1 MNCITTASATIVFA
15 LCSVFSAVAAAQN
28 TNDLGVLET
37 KLRYSAVDSPQF
49 GRDLGS
55 YWSAIEQSH
64 DFARAHSF
72 FDDLAAASAKPNAT
86 LLAEKASATG
96 AYVGWLYEHR
106 EQNGVTDH
114 QLEQMLTGATDE
126 YNRALALEPDSF
138 AALYGYAVFEGYR
151 PEGKE
156 HQKELLAKLDTL
168 RASKPY
174 LPWALVDQLEKSGR
188 PE

>member
-1 MNCITTASATIVFA
+1 MNRIVSTLATLVLAGAAACTA
-15 LCSVFSAVAAAQN
+15 AVAQ
-28 TNDLGVLET
+28 TSSDLNMLET
-37 KLRYSAVDSPQF
+37 QLRYTAVNTPEF
-49 GRDLGS
+49 GRALGS
-55 YWSAIEQSH
+55 YWTVIAASQ

-72 FDDLAAASAKPNAT
+72 FDDLAAASPRPDAT

-96 AYVGWLYEHR
+96 AYVGWLYQHR
-106 EQNGVTDH
+106 PQVQVTD
-114 QLEQMLTGATDE
+114 QELQQMLTGAVAE
-126 YNRALALEPDSF
+126 YDRALTLEPDNF

-174 LPWALVDQLEKSGR
+174 LPWAMVDQLEKTGR